1 MIFSEKSLYYNGK
14 WKHPKRV
21 RLPRHAPRLYNKTE
35 RIMGNQYIDGFMA
48 KFKYEGLT
56 FDDISLITQY
66 ADFLPDDTDI
76 TTNFSRNIKLNIP
89 FVSAAMDTVTESD
102 MAIAMAKLGGIGVIH
117 KNLNPQAQA
126 DEVRKVKQYLNGFI
140 RKPVVFFED
149 QTVREMLNEKRAK
162 AYSFS
167 GFPILN
173 SNGVLAGIITARD
186 IKFLTDFDVRIRD
199 VMTRNPITAPDG
211 IPLDEAFRIMLK
223 GKVGKLPTVD
233 KEGRLTG
240 LYSFQD
246 VRTLIENME
255 PAYNR
260 DSEHR
265 LRAAAAVSPY
275 DEARAAAL
283 AEAGVDAFVID
294 TAHGHSKGVIET
306 VGLLKK
312 RYPGIDVVAGNIAS
326 CEAAKALLDSGVDA
340 VKVGI
345 GPGSI
350 CTTRVVAGVGTPQV
364 TAVYEAYKAIGEEV
378 PLIADGG
385 IKQSGDVAKAIAVGA
400 SCVMMGSVLAG
411 TLEGPGEKTYRNGRR
426 YVLYRGMGS
435 LEAMKTSKGSRER
448 YGQADVDDVKKLV
461 PQGVEGMVPYRG
473 SLWEVIHQ
481 FLGGLRYS
489 LGYCGTRNLKA
500 LREQAK
506 IIRVSGSA
514 LKEAH
519 PHDIIMTKDAPNYM
533 QEN

>member
-1 MIFSEKSLYYNGK
+1 MS
-14 WKHPKRV
+14 
-21 RLPRHAPRLYNKTE
+21 
-35 RIMGNQYIDGFMA
+35 NQYIDGFMA
-48 KFKYEGLT
+48 NFKYEGLT

-66 ADFLPDDTDI
+66 ADFLPDASDI
-76 TTNFSRNIKLNIP
+76 STNFTRNIKLNIP

-117 KNLNPQAQA
+117 KNLDPQTQA

-140 RKPVVFFED
+140 RNPVVFRD
-149 QTVREMLNEKRAK
+149 SQTVREMLNEKQANN
-162 AYSFS
+162 YSFS
-167 GFPILN
+167 GFPIIDAE
-173 SNGVLAGIITARD
+173 GRLAGIITARD
-186 IKFLTDFDVRIRD
+186 IKFLTDYDMPIRD
-199 VMTRNPITAPDG
+199 VMTKTPVTAPDTTSME
-211 IPLDEAFRIMLK
+211 EAFHIMLRA
-223 GKVGKLPTVD
+223 KVGKLPLVD
-233 KEGRLTG
+233 KDRHLTG
-240 LYSFQD
+240 LYSFHD
-246 VRTLIENME
+246 VRTLIDNME

-260 DSEHR
+260 DAEHR
-265 LRAAAAVSPY
+265 LRAAAAISPY
-275 DEARAAAL
+275 DEARAEAL
-283 AEAGVDAFVID
+283 AAAGVDAFVID
-294 TAHGHSKGVIET
+294 TAHGHSKGVIES
-306 VGLLKK
+306 VKLFKN
-312 RYPGIDVVAGNIAS
+312 RYPGIDMVAGNIAS
-326 CEAAKALLDSGVDA
+326 YEAAKALLDAGVDA

-364 TAVYEAYKAIGEEV
+364 TAVYEAYKAVGEEV

-385 IKQSGDVAKAIAVGA
+385 IKQSGDVAKALAVGA

-435 LEAMKTSKGSRER
+435 LEAMKQSKGSRER
-448 YGQADVDDVKKLV
+448 YGQRDVDDVKKLV

-473 SLWEVIHQ
+473 SLWEVIYQ
-481 FLGGLRYS
+481 FVGGLKYS
-489 LGYCGTRNLKA
+489 LGYCGARDLKT
-500 LREQAK
+500 LRETAK